1 VIEVFFKEGYVVS
14 KYGENEGYIYRSLI
28 SILIKEQYNT
38 MITYN
43 IKYRVLLTSAPVAL
57 VKELKI
63 ERKENVCIEKTKI

>member
-28 SILIKEQYNT
+28 SILVKEQYNT

>member
-28 SILIKEQYNT
+28 SILVKEQYNT

-43 IKYRVLLTSAPVAL
+43 IKYRVLLTSAPMAL

>member
-28 SILIKEQYNT
+28 SILVKEQYNT

-43 IKYRVLLTSAPVAL
+43 IKYRVLLTSASVTL

>member
-28 SILIKEQYNT
+28 SIFVKEQYNT

-43 IKYRVLLTSAPVAL
+43 IKYRVLLTSAPMAL